1 MYIVR
6 MNFGIRTTLG
16 ALSLIASVLL
26 VGCSSSGSEENGEP
40 VVPQSTDTETTDEP
54 TATVNTTFDG
64 TWRSD
69 CAEYRFDN
77 IPEESQPGK
86 FIRRT
91 LTIDS
96 ATNVYSSTGHLYTDS
111 QCMLENPE
119 HNVVVFTG
127 EIKFDGIVT
136 TSSGMDAT
144 VARYYSDHDIPD
156 LVGLLYRDGDILY
169 REARPSGIIDDSI
182 PTALNL
188 SNPWRLVN

>member
-1 MYIVR
+1 MNIVK

-26 VGCSSSGSEENGEP
+26 VGCSSSGSEEKEEP
-40 VVPQSTDTETTDEP
+40 VV
-54 TATVNTTFDG
+54 TATVNATFDG

-69 CAEYRFDN
+69 CFKQFVDN
-77 IPEESQPGK
+77 IPEEDQPDGY
-86 FIRRT
+86 IQRT

-96 ATNVYSSTGHLYTDS
+96 ATNAYSTTPNVYTDS
-111 QCMLENPE
+111 QCMLEDPE
-119 HNVVVFTG
+119 HK
-127 EIKFDGIVT
+127 IKFDGIVT

-144 VARYYSDHDIPD
+144 VARYYSDKDSPD

-169 REARPSGIIDDSI
+169 REAGQSGVIDDSI
-182 PTALNL
+182 PTALDL